1 MVLEITK
8 QLEQELNKHVI
19 NIYVIPC
26 KIGSKIFVPVAPCV
40 YVIYLTYPYNTLL
53 YIGYSKR
60 CYVRLNYH
68 FYNFNEKSSN
78 LVPKI
83 RELSKA
89 LNTPLSELRF
99 KLIVLM
105 IDSEEYAKIIEKKL
119 IQDLRPVLNVLY
131 KY

>member
-1 MVLEITK
+1 
-8 QLEQELNKHVI
+8 
-19 NIYVIPC
+19 
-26 KIGSKIFVPVAPCV
+26 
-40 YVIYLTYPYNTLL
+40 
-53 YIGYSKR
+53 
-60 CYVRLNYH
+60 
-68 FYNFNEKSSN
+68 
-78 LVPKI
+78 VPKI

-119 IQDLRPVLNVLY
+119 IQDLRPILNVLY